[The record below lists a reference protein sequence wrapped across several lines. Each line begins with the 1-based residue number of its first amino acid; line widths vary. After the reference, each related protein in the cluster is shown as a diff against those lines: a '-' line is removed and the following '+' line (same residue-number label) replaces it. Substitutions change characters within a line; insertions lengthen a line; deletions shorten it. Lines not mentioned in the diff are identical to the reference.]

1 MSRQAPIGHRIR
13 GRRKDIGLTQN
24 ALAKAAGISP
34 SYLNLI
40 EHNRRAIGGGLL
52 LRLASA
58 LEIQPHALSGSE
70 ESRLLADLGEAATDP
85 VFRETPLIPREF
97 PAMIAA
103 APGMI
108 SAFLS
113 LYRAYRN
120 GLEEIDN
127 LSERLSHDP
136 FLAEASHSIL
146 TRITS
151 IRTVAEIFD
160 DYDDLPAEQRARFN
174 ATLVRESQRL
184 AESATEIF
192 SFLERGDAGRPAA
205 SPAEEV
211 DDLLYD
217 NANYFPTLEDRADEM
232 RAVID
237 PAGGLFLTDL
247 IKHLERRHQIRVD
260 RLPPEDLPASG
271 FDWNRTDS
279 HLRFSRAMPIT
290 STRFHAARIIC
301 RLEGEDTVNDIL
313 DRANLGTDAARQRA
327 GEALISY
334 FAAALLFPYDS
345 FRAEAQI
352 LRHDIEL
359 LQQRF
364 AASWEQVCHR
374 LTTLRRPGAEGI
386 PFHFMRTDIAG
397 NISKR
402 FSASGLQLPRYSG
415 ACPRWVVH
423 EAYLTPERV
432 IPQFVRLP
440 DESEYLFIARA
451 VRTGAGGYRVPQS
464 VYSVMIGCDTA
475 FARDIVYADGL
486 PLDTPQAAVP
496 VGIGCRQCPR
506 EECMQRAYAVADTG
520 RASNP
525 SESA

>member
-1 MSRQAPIGHRIR
+1 MARQAPIGHRIR
-13 GRRKDIGLTQN
+13 GRRKDIGMTQN
-24 ALAKAAGISP
+24 ALAKTAGISP

-40 EHNRRAIGGGLL
+40 EHNRRSIGGGLL
-52 LRLASA
+52 VRIAEA
-58 LEIQPHALSGSE
+58 LDIHPHTLSGSE
-70 ESRLLADLGEAATDP
+70 ESRLLSDLNEVASDP
-85 VFRETPLIPREF
+85 VFRTTPIESREF
-97 PAMIAA
+97 PATIAA

-120 GLEEIDN
+120 GLEEIN
-127 LSERLSHDP
+127 ALSERLSHDP
-136 FLAEASHSIL
+136 FLTEASHSIL

-160 DYDDLPAEQRARFN
+160 DYDDLSKEQRTRFN

-192 SFLERGDAGRPAA
+192 NFLERGDAGRPAA

-217 NANYFPTLEDRADEM
+217 NANYFPTLEDQATEM
-232 RAVID
+232 RPRID
-237 PAGGLFLTDL
+237 PDGGLFLTDL
-247 IKHLERRHQIRVD
+247 INYLEAKHSIRVE
-260 RLPPEDLPASG
+260 RPPSEETPTNGYKWDAAEKTL
-271 FDWNRTDS
+271 NI
-279 HLRFSRAMPIT
+279 SRALPIT
-290 STRFHAARIIC
+290 SARFQAARMVC
-301 RLEGEDTVNDIL
+301 RLEAVDAIHDVL
-313 DRANLGTDAARQRA
+313 DRAQITSDSGRARA
-327 GEALISY
+327 TEALISY
-334 FAAALLFPYDS
+334 CAAALLFPYDS
-345 FRAEAQI
+345 FLEDARA

-359 LQQRF
+359 LQQRYS
-364 AASWEQVCHR
+364 ASWEQVCHR
-374 LTTLRRPGAEGI
+374 LTTLRRPEAEGI
-386 PFHFMRTDIAG
+386 PFHLLRTDIAG

-423 EAYLTPERV
+423 EAYMAPDRV

-440 DESEYLFIARA
+440 DNSEYLFVARA
-451 VRTGAGGYRVPQS
+451 LRSGVGGYGIPRS

-475 FARDIVYADGL
+475 FASDVVYADRL
-486 PLDTPQAAVP
+486 SLDRPESAVP

-506 EECMQRAYAVADTG
+506 EDCGQRAYEMSDTTTQT
-520 RASNP
+520 AQ
-525 SESA
+525 

>member
-40 EHNRRAIGGGLL
+40 EHNRRAIGGALL
-52 LRLASA
+52 LRLAGV

-85 VFRETPLIPREF
+85 VFRETPLAQRDF

-108 SAFLS
+108 SAFLT
-113 LYRAYRN
+113 LYRAYRS
-120 GLEEIDN
+120 GLEEINN

-192 SFLERGDAGRPAA
+192 NFLERGDAGRPAA

-217 NANYFPTLEDRADEM
+217 NANHFPTLEERAENM
-232 RAVID
+232 RAAID
-237 PAGGLFLTDL
+237 PTGGLFLTDL
-247 IKHLERRHQIRVD
+247 IKHLERRHSIKVD
-260 RLPPEDLPASG
+260 RLPPEDLSVTG
-271 FDWNRTDS
+271 FDWNRETAT
-279 HLRFSRAMPIT
+279 LRFSRAMPIT
-290 STRFHAARIIC
+290 SARFQAASMIC
-301 RLEGEDTVNDIL
+301 RLEGEDAVNNVL
-313 DRANLGTDAARQRA
+313 DRANLGTDAARLRA
-327 GEALISY
+327 GDALMSY
-334 FAAALLFPYDS
+334 FAAAMLFPYDD
-345 FRAEAQI
+345 FRAEAQT

-364 AASWEQVCHR
+364 AASWEQICHR
-374 LTTLRRPGAEGI
+374 LTTLRRPGNEGI

-440 DESEYLFIARA
+440 DDSEYLFIARA
-451 VRTGAGGYRVPQS
+451 VRTGRGGYRVPQS
-464 VYSVMIGCDTA
+464 VHSVMIGCDTA

-506 EECMQRAYAVADTG
+506 ADCLQRAYAASDTT
-520 RASNP
+520 NP
-525 SESA
+525 